1 MTLAGTRTPDTRLAQ
16 ALFSPRS
23 VALVGASSNPAK
35 TTARPLRYLRKHG
48 YAGQIFPINPGV
60 ETIDGLAACASLADA
75 PDGIDHAFILVA
87 ADAVA
92 QAVRDCAARGIRCA
106 TILSDGFAEAGAT
119 GADRQEAVAR
129 AAREG
134 GVRLLGPNSIGIID
148 TEGFTCSANA
158 TLEMDALPRGRYGVI
173 SQSGS
178 MIGALLSQ
186 GAARGIGFSSLVSV
200 GNEIDLTVGEIG
212 EVMLQD
218 PRCEA
223 ILLFLE
229 SIKDRAALA
238 RFARAAQA
246 TGKPVLAY
254 KLGRSEAG
262 QALAATH
269 TGALAGSDAV
279 ADALLAHLGI
289 ARVRILETLFEAPPL
304 FLGSGAP
311 KGRRVAVVTTTGG
324 GGAMV
329 VDALA
334 SLGLEMAPP
343 LSEVHAILAEHGV
356 TGSPAGLIDLTLAGT
371 RPALVRAVLDALR
384 ASDDVDA
391 IAMVIGS
398 SSQFHPELA
407 VAPLRGFAQG
417 AKPLGVYLVPA
428 ADESRLLLT
437 EEGLAVFRTAES
449 CAEGLRARL
458 TRCPPEAEAAPDAHL
473 ARSVRALFNAADD
486 PALDEIEARRLCDL
500 LGISGPEGGLADS
513 ATAAGEIFARLGSD
527 PVALKIVSPDI
538 PHKSDTGG
546 LILGLTDRAAVET
559 AFDRLMA
566 TQRAAHPRARL
577 RGVLVQRM
585 ETGIAEALVGFRR
598 DPQLGPVVM
607 LGAGGVLAEA
617 LRDTAIRVA
626 PVTTEEARRMLN
638 EVSFLRVARGFRNR
652 PRGDLDALADAVA
665 RLSRLALCDDVA
677 EAEINPLLM
686 LEEGRGVRALDAL
699 AVRRGSPSEEEGE
712 DAPPGRE
719 PERED

>member
-1 MTLAGTRTPDTRLAQ
+1 MTIAGQRTPETGFAQ
-16 ALFSPRS
+16 ALFAPRA
-23 VALVGASSNPAK
+23 VALVGASSNRAK
-35 TTARPLRYLRKHG
+35 TTARPLRYLLKHG
-48 YAGQIFPINPGV
+48 YAGRIVPINPGADH
-60 ETIDGLAACASLADA
+60 IDGIEAFPSLAEA
-75 PDGIDHAFILVA
+75 PAGIEHAFIMVG

-106 TILSDGFAEAGAT
+106 TILSDGFAEAGAE
-119 GADRQEAVAR
+119 GAARQEAVAR
-129 AAREG
+129 AAQEG
-134 GVRLLGPNSIGIID
+134 GVRLLGPNSIGVID
-148 TEGFTCSANA
+148 TAGFTCSANA
-158 TLEMDALPRGRYGVI
+158 ALDMEALPRGRYGVI

-212 EVMLQD
+212 EVMLHD
-218 PRCEA
+218 PRCDA

-229 SIKDRAALA
+229 SIKGRAALA
-238 RFARAAQA
+238 RFARAAHA
-246 TGKPVLAY
+246 VGKPVLAY
-254 KLGRSEAG
+254 KLGRSKAG

-269 TGALAGSDAV
+269 TGALAGSDTM
-279 ADALLAHLGI
+279 ADALLLHLGI

-311 KGRRVAVVTTTGG
+311 GGQRVAVVTTTGG

-329 VDALA
+329 VDAMA
-334 SLGLEMAPP
+334 SLGMEMAPP
-343 LSEVHAILAEHGV
+343 LPAVHEILAEHGV

-371 RPALVRAVLDALR
+371 RPALVRAVLEALQ
-384 ASDDVDA
+384 ASDKVDA

-407 VAPLRGFAQG
+407 VAPLRGFAQS

-428 ADESRLLLT
+428 AEESRQRLT
-437 EEGLAVFRTAES
+437 QEGLAVFRTAES

-458 TRCPPEAEAAPDAHL
+458 ERRPPAPEPAP
-473 ARSVRALFNAADD
+473 D
-486 PALDEIEARRLCDL
+486 PALSRAVRGVFDDAGTATLDEVQARSICDL
-500 LGISGPEGGLADS
+500 LEIEGPEGELAQ
-513 ATAAGEIFARLGSD
+513 TAREAGEIFARLRGAA
-527 PVALKIVSPDI
+527 VALKIVSPDI

-546 LILGLTDRAAVET
+546 LALGLTNRDAVED
-559 AFDRLMA
+559 AFARLME
-566 TQRAAHPRARL
+566 TQAKAHPQARL

-585 ETGIAEALVGFRR
+585 EKGVAEALVGFRR

-626 PVTTEEARRMLN
+626 PVTEDEARRMLD
-638 EVSFLRVARGFRNR
+638 EVSFLRIARGFRNR
-652 PRGDLDALADAVA
+652 PRGDLDALAGALV
-665 RLSRLALCDDVA
+665 RLSRLALCEDVT
-677 EAEINPLLM
+677 EAEINPFLL
-686 LEEGRGVRALDAL
+686 LEEGRGVLALDAL
-699 AVRRGSPSEEEGE
+699 AVRSGPHPEGE
-712 DAPPGRE
+712 VLPVHEA
-719 PERED
+719 EREDT